1 MASPRNK
8 RKRKRGKGRLGPLF
22 KLLCAGAVAVALTM
36 GATVFFQVETVAV
49 TGNSR
54 YSQEE
59 IIKATGI
66 QTGDN
71 LFRMNKYQIAHQVL
85 QGLPYVEELTIRRA
99 LPSTI
104 VITVKEWDAVARVE
118 APGTSAVVQTV
129 PQAPAEPVQPDS
141 SQAGDSADQ
150 SQAAGNQSAAGDIG
164 GDSSSEDTQE
174 DAKPATQAW
183 LISVEGKLLEPA
195 PADSTATSVTGIT
208 PLSPRAGEMLVLSQE
223 EQPKLTALLALL
235 QGLEDHDM
243 LAAPD
248 QSQGTGDQSAAGDSS
263 GDSSAKD
270 DQESAKPA
278 TQAWLISVGG
288 KLLEPAPA
296 DSTAISVTGI
306 TPLAPRAGE
315 MLVLSQEEQPKL
327 TALLA
332 LLQGLEDH
340 DMLADTASIALGDTH
355 VELRYLDRFTVK
367 LPLTGDLDYK
377 LQALKAAVPEAEKKL
392 GEQTTGT
399 FDLTQESITAVYTP
413 D

>member
-104 VITVKEWDAVARVE
+104 VLTVKEWDAVARVE

-129 PQAPAEPVQPDS
+129 PQPPAEPVQPDS
-141 SQAGDSADQ
+141 SQAGDGADQ

-183 LISVEGKLLEPA
+183 LISVGGKLLEPA
-195 PADSTATSVTGIT
+195 PADSTAISVTGIT

-235 QGLEDHDM
+235 QGLEDY
-243 LAAPD
+243 
-248 QSQGTGDQSAAGDSS
+248 
-263 GDSSAKD
+263 
-270 DQESAKPA
+270 
-278 TQAWLISVGG
+278 
-288 KLLEPAPA
+288 
-296 DSTAISVTGI
+296 
-306 TPLAPRAGE
+306 
-315 MLVLSQEEQPKL
+315 
-327 TALLA
+327 
-332 LLQGLEDH
+332 

-367 LPLTGDLDYK
+367 LSLVGDMDYK

-392 GEQTTGT
+392 GGQTTGT

>member
-59 IIKATGI
+59 IIQATGI

-71 LFRMNKYQIAHQVL
+71 LFRMNKFQIAHQVL

-150 SQAAGNQSAAGDIG
+150 SQPELSPDQSQAAGNQSAAGDIG

-183 LISVEGKLLEPA
+183 LISV
-195 PADSTATSVTGIT
+195 
-208 PLSPRAGEMLVLSQE
+208 
-223 EQPKLTALLALL
+223 
-235 QGLEDHDM
+235 
-243 LAAPD
+243 
-248 QSQGTGDQSAAGDSS
+248 
-263 GDSSAKD
+263 
-270 DQESAKPA
+270 
-278 TQAWLISVGG
+278 GG

-296 DSTAISVTGI
+296 DRTAISVTGI
-306 TPLAPRAGE
+306 TPLSPRAGE

-367 LPLTGDLDYK
+367 LSLVGDMDYK

>member
-71 LFRMNKYQIAHQVL
+71 LFHMNKYQIAHQVL

-141 SQAGDSADQ
+141 SQAGDGADQ

-174 DAKPATQAW
+174 DARPATQAW
-183 LISVEGKLLEPA
+183 LISVGGKLLEPA

-235 QGLEDHDM
+235 QGLEDY
-243 LAAPD
+243 
-248 QSQGTGDQSAAGDSS
+248 
-263 GDSSAKD
+263 
-270 DQESAKPA
+270 
-278 TQAWLISVGG
+278 
-288 KLLEPAPA
+288 
-296 DSTAISVTGI
+296 
-306 TPLAPRAGE
+306 
-315 MLVLSQEEQPKL
+315 
-327 TALLA
+327 
-332 LLQGLEDH
+332 

-367 LPLTGDLDYK
+367 LSLVGDMDYK

>member
-59 IIKATGI
+59 IIQATGI

-71 LFRMNKYQIAHQVL
+71 LFRMNKFQIAHQVL
-85 QGLPYVEELTIRRA
+85 QGLPYVEEITIRRS

-104 VITVKEWDAVARVE
+104 VITVKEWDAVARIE
-118 APGTSAVVQTV
+118 APGASAAAAVQAVSQT
-129 PQAPAEPVQPDS
+129 PAEPAQPDS
-141 SQAGDSADQ
+141 SQAGDTSQPDAQTGDSSDQ
-150 SQAAGNQSAAGDIG
+150 SQQEPAPDQSQGTGNQSAAGDIG
-164 GDSSSEDTQE
+164 GDSSSEDNQE
-174 DAKPATQAW
+174 D
-183 LISVEGKLLEPA
+183 
-195 PADSTATSVTGIT
+195 
-208 PLSPRAGEMLVLSQE
+208 
-223 EQPKLTALLALL
+223 
-235 QGLEDHDM
+235 
-243 LAAPD
+243 
-248 QSQGTGDQSAAGDSS
+248 
-263 GDSSAKD
+263 
-270 DQESAKPA
+270 AKPA

>member
-118 APGTSAVVQTV
+118 APGTSADVQTV

-141 SQAGDSADQ
+141 SQAGDGADQ
-150 SQAAGNQSAAGDIG
+150 SQPERSPDRSQAAGDIG

-174 DAKPATQAW
+174 D
-183 LISVEGKLLEPA
+183 
-195 PADSTATSVTGIT
+195 
-208 PLSPRAGEMLVLSQE
+208 
-223 EQPKLTALLALL
+223 
-235 QGLEDHDM
+235 
-243 LAAPD
+243 
-248 QSQGTGDQSAAGDSS
+248 
-263 GDSSAKD
+263 
-270 DQESAKPA
+270 AKPA

-306 TPLAPRAGE
+306 TPPVPKGGGDAGPVPGGTAQADGAAGPAPGAG
-315 MLVLSQEEQPKL
+315 
-327 TALLA
+327 
-332 LLQGLEDH
+332 GL
-340 DMLADTASIALGDTH
+340 
-355 VELRYLDRFTVK
+355 
-367 LPLTGDLDYK
+367 
-377 LQALKAAVPEAEKKL
+377 
-392 GEQTTGT
+392 
-399 FDLTQESITAVYTP
+399 
-413 D
+413 

>member
-118 APGTSAVVQTV
+118 APGTSAAVQAV

-141 SQAGDSADQ
+141 SQAGDGADQ

-183 LISVEGKLLEPA
+183 LISVGGKLLEPA
-195 PADSTATSVTGIT
+195 PADSTAISVTGIT

-235 QGLEDHDM
+235 QGLEDY
-243 LAAPD
+243 
-248 QSQGTGDQSAAGDSS
+248 
-263 GDSSAKD
+263 
-270 DQESAKPA
+270 
-278 TQAWLISVGG
+278 
-288 KLLEPAPA
+288 
-296 DSTAISVTGI
+296 
-306 TPLAPRAGE
+306 
-315 MLVLSQEEQPKL
+315 
-327 TALLA
+327 
-332 LLQGLEDH
+332 

-367 LPLTGDLDYK
+367 LSLVGDLDYK

>member
-118 APGTSAVVQTV
+118 APGNSAVVQAV

-141 SQAGDSADQ
+141 SQAGDGADQ

-164 GDSSSEDTQE
+164 GDSSSEDNQE
-174 DAKPATQAW
+174 D
-183 LISVEGKLLEPA
+183 
-195 PADSTATSVTGIT
+195 
-208 PLSPRAGEMLVLSQE
+208 
-223 EQPKLTALLALL
+223 
-235 QGLEDHDM
+235 
-243 LAAPD
+243 
-248 QSQGTGDQSAAGDSS
+248 
-263 GDSSAKD
+263 
-270 DQESAKPA
+270 AKPA

-306 TPLAPRAGE
+306 TPLSPRAGE
-315 MLVLSQEEQPKL
+315 MLILSQEEQPKL
-327 TALLA
+327 TSLLA
-332 LLQGLEDH
+332 LLQGLEDY

-367 LPLTGDLDYK
+367 LSLVGDMDYK

>member
-1 MASPRNK
+1 M
-8 RKRKRGKGRLGPLF
+8 
-22 KLLCAGAVAVALTM
+22 
-36 GATVFFQVETVAV
+36 
-49 TGNSR
+49 
-54 YSQEE
+54 
-59 IIKATGI
+59 
-66 QTGDN
+66 
-71 LFRMNKYQIAHQVL
+71 
-85 QGLPYVEELTIRRA
+85 
-99 LPSTI
+99 
-104 VITVKEWDAVARVE
+104 
-118 APGTSAVVQTV
+118 
-129 PQAPAEPVQPDS
+129 
-141 SQAGDSADQ
+141 
-150 SQAAGNQSAAGDIG
+150 
-164 GDSSSEDTQE
+164 
-174 DAKPATQAW
+174 
-183 LISVEGKLLEPA
+183 
-195 PADSTATSVTGIT
+195 
-208 PLSPRAGEMLVLSQE
+208 
-223 EQPKLTALLALL
+223 
-235 QGLEDHDM
+235 
-243 LAAPD
+243 
-248 QSQGTGDQSAAGDSS
+248 
-263 GDSSAKD
+263 
-270 DQESAKPA
+270 
-278 TQAWLISVGG
+278 GG

>member
-104 VITVKEWDAVARVE
+104 VLTVKEWDAVARVE

-150 SQAAGNQSAAGDIG
+150 SQAAGKQSAAGDIG

-183 LISVEGKLLEPA
+183 LISVGGKLLEPA
-195 PADSTATSVTGIT
+195 PADRTAISVTGIT

-235 QGLEDHDM
+235 QGLEDY
-243 LAAPD
+243 
-248 QSQGTGDQSAAGDSS
+248 
-263 GDSSAKD
+263 
-270 DQESAKPA
+270 
-278 TQAWLISVGG
+278 
-288 KLLEPAPA
+288 
-296 DSTAISVTGI
+296 
-306 TPLAPRAGE
+306 
-315 MLVLSQEEQPKL
+315 
-327 TALLA
+327 
-332 LLQGLEDH
+332 

-367 LPLTGDLDYK
+367 LSLVGDMDYK

>member
-104 VITVKEWDAVARVE
+104 VSTVKEWDAVARVE

-150 SQAAGNQSAAGDIG
+150 SQAAGNQSAAGDSG

-174 DAKPATQAW
+174 D
-183 LISVEGKLLEPA
+183 V
-195 PADSTATSVTGIT
+195 
-208 PLSPRAGEMLVLSQE
+208 
-223 EQPKLTALLALL
+223 
-235 QGLEDHDM
+235 
-243 LAAPD
+243 
-248 QSQGTGDQSAAGDSS
+248 
-263 GDSSAKD
+263 
-270 DQESAKPA
+270 KPA

-306 TPLAPRAGE
+306 TPLSPRAGE
-315 MLVLSQEEQPKL
+315 MLVLSQEDQPKL

-332 LLQGLEDH
+332 LLQGLEDY

-367 LPLTGDLDYK
+367 LSLVGDMDYK

>member
-118 APGTSAVVQTV
+118 APGTSAAVQAV

-141 SQAGDSADQ
+141 SQAGDGADQ

-183 LISVEGKLLEPA
+183 LISVGGKLLEPA
-195 PADSTATSVTGIT
+195 PADSTAISVTGIT

-235 QGLEDHDM
+235 QGLEDY
-243 LAAPD
+243 
-248 QSQGTGDQSAAGDSS
+248 
-263 GDSSAKD
+263 
-270 DQESAKPA
+270 
-278 TQAWLISVGG
+278 
-288 KLLEPAPA
+288 
-296 DSTAISVTGI
+296 
-306 TPLAPRAGE
+306 
-315 MLVLSQEEQPKL
+315 
-327 TALLA
+327 
-332 LLQGLEDH
+332 

-367 LPLTGDLDYK
+367 LSLVGDMDYK

>member
-141 SQAGDSADQ
+141 SQAGDGADQ
-150 SQAAGNQSAAGDIG
+150 SQPERSPDRSQAAGDTG

-174 DAKPATQAW
+174 NAKPATQAW
-183 LISVEGKLLEPA
+183 LISVGGKLLEPA
-195 PADSTATSVTGIT
+195 PADSTAISVTGIT

-235 QGLEDHDM
+235 QGLEDY
-243 LAAPD
+243 
-248 QSQGTGDQSAAGDSS
+248 
-263 GDSSAKD
+263 
-270 DQESAKPA
+270 
-278 TQAWLISVGG
+278 
-288 KLLEPAPA
+288 
-296 DSTAISVTGI
+296 
-306 TPLAPRAGE
+306 
-315 MLVLSQEEQPKL
+315 
-327 TALLA
+327 
-332 LLQGLEDH
+332 

-367 LPLTGDLDYK
+367 LSLVGDMDYK

>member
-118 APGTSAVVQTV
+118 APGTSAAVQTV

-150 SQAAGNQSAAGDIG
+150 SQAAGKQSAAGDIG

-174 DAKPATQAW
+174 DARPATQAW
-183 LISVEGKLLEPA
+183 LISVGGKLLEPA
-195 PADSTATSVTGIT
+195 PADSTAISVTGIT

-235 QGLEDHDM
+235 QGLEDYDM
-243 LAAPD
+243 L
-248 QSQGTGDQSAAGDSS
+248 S
-263 GDSSAKD
+263 
-270 DQESAKPA
+270 
-278 TQAWLISVGG
+278 
-288 KLLEPAPA
+288 
-296 DSTAISVTGI
+296 
-306 TPLAPRAGE
+306 
-315 MLVLSQEEQPKL
+315 
-327 TALLA
+327 
-332 LLQGLEDH
+332 
-340 DMLADTASIALGDTH
+340 DTASIALGDTH

-367 LPLTGDLDYK
+367 LPLVGDLDYK

>member
-59 IIKATGI
+59 IIQATGI

-71 LFRMNKYQIAHQVL
+71 LFRMNKFQIAHQVL

-104 VITVKEWDAVARVE
+104 VITVKEWDAVARIE
-118 APGTSAVVQTV
+118 APGTSAVVQAV

-141 SQAGDSADQ
+141 SQAGDGADQSQPELSPDQ

-174 DAKPATQAW
+174 D
-183 LISVEGKLLEPA
+183 
-195 PADSTATSVTGIT
+195 
-208 PLSPRAGEMLVLSQE
+208 
-223 EQPKLTALLALL
+223 
-235 QGLEDHDM
+235 
-243 LAAPD
+243 
-248 QSQGTGDQSAAGDSS
+248 
-263 GDSSAKD
+263 
-270 DQESAKPA
+270 AKPA

-355 VELRYLDRFTVK
+355 VELCYLDRFTVK

>member
-1 MASPRNK
+1 
-8 RKRKRGKGRLGPLF
+8 
-22 KLLCAGAVAVALTM
+22 
-36 GATVFFQVETVAV
+36 
-49 TGNSR
+49 
-54 YSQEE
+54 
-59 IIKATGI
+59 
-66 QTGDN
+66 
-71 LFRMNKYQIAHQVL
+71 MNKYQIAHQVL

-118 APGTSAVVQTV
+118 APGLLPSFRRYPRPRRSLSSRTAVRRVTVQTRASRSFLPTRARPPETKV
-129 PQAPAEPVQPDS
+129 PPETS
-141 SQAGDSADQ
+141 
-150 SQAAGNQSAAGDIG
+150 G

-183 LISVEGKLLEPA
+183 LISVGGKLLEPA
-195 PADSTATSVTGIT
+195 PADSTAISVTGIT

-235 QGLEDHDM
+235 QGLEDY
-243 LAAPD
+243 
-248 QSQGTGDQSAAGDSS
+248 
-263 GDSSAKD
+263 
-270 DQESAKPA
+270 
-278 TQAWLISVGG
+278 
-288 KLLEPAPA
+288 
-296 DSTAISVTGI
+296 
-306 TPLAPRAGE
+306 
-315 MLVLSQEEQPKL
+315 
-327 TALLA
+327 
-332 LLQGLEDH
+332 

-367 LPLTGDLDYK
+367 LSLVGDMDYK

>member
-104 VITVKEWDAVARVE
+104 VLTVKEWDAVARVE
-118 APGTSAVVQTV
+118 APGTSAAVQAV

-141 SQAGDSADQ
+141 SQAGDGADQ

-174 DAKPATQAW
+174 DTKPATQAW
-183 LISVEGKLLEPA
+183 LISVGGKLLEPA
-195 PADSTATSVTGIT
+195 PADSTAISVTGIT

-235 QGLEDHDM
+235 QGLEDY
-243 LAAPD
+243 
-248 QSQGTGDQSAAGDSS
+248 
-263 GDSSAKD
+263 
-270 DQESAKPA
+270 
-278 TQAWLISVGG
+278 
-288 KLLEPAPA
+288 
-296 DSTAISVTGI
+296 
-306 TPLAPRAGE
+306 
-315 MLVLSQEEQPKL
+315 
-327 TALLA
+327 
-332 LLQGLEDH
+332 

-367 LPLTGDLDYK
+367 LSLVGDMDYK

>member
-183 LISVEGKLLEPA
+183 LISVGGKLLEPA

-235 QGLEDHDM
+235 QGLEDY
-243 LAAPD
+243 
-248 QSQGTGDQSAAGDSS
+248 
-263 GDSSAKD
+263 
-270 DQESAKPA
+270 
-278 TQAWLISVGG
+278 
-288 KLLEPAPA
+288 
-296 DSTAISVTGI
+296 
-306 TPLAPRAGE
+306 
-315 MLVLSQEEQPKL
+315 
-327 TALLA
+327 
-332 LLQGLEDH
+332 

-367 LPLTGDLDYK
+367 LSLVGDMDYK
-377 LQALKAAVPEAEKKL
+377 LQALKAAVPEAEKNL
-392 GEQTTGT
+392 GEQTTVT

>member
-150 SQAAGNQSAAGDIG
+150 SQPELSPDQSQAAGDTG

-183 LISVEGKLLEPA
+183 LISVGGKLLEPA
-195 PADSTATSVTGIT
+195 PADSTAISVTGIT

-235 QGLEDHDM
+235 QGLEDY
-243 LAAPD
+243 
-248 QSQGTGDQSAAGDSS
+248 
-263 GDSSAKD
+263 
-270 DQESAKPA
+270 
-278 TQAWLISVGG
+278 
-288 KLLEPAPA
+288 
-296 DSTAISVTGI
+296 
-306 TPLAPRAGE
+306 
-315 MLVLSQEEQPKL
+315 
-327 TALLA
+327 
-332 LLQGLEDH
+332 

-367 LPLTGDLDYK
+367 LSLAGDMDYK

>member
-22 KLLCAGAVAVALTM
+22 KLLCAGA
-36 GATVFFQVETVAV
+36 ETVAV

-183 LISVEGKLLEPA
+183 LISVGGKLLEPA

-235 QGLEDHDM
+235 QGLEDY
-243 LAAPD
+243 
-248 QSQGTGDQSAAGDSS
+248 
-263 GDSSAKD
+263 
-270 DQESAKPA
+270 
-278 TQAWLISVGG
+278 
-288 KLLEPAPA
+288 
-296 DSTAISVTGI
+296 
-306 TPLAPRAGE
+306 
-315 MLVLSQEEQPKL
+315 
-327 TALLA
+327 
-332 LLQGLEDH
+332 

-367 LPLTGDLDYK
+367 LSLVGDMDYK

>member
-118 APGTSAVVQTV
+118 APGTSADVQTV
-129 PQAPAEPVQPDS
+129 PQAPAEPVQPDG
-141 SQAGDSADQ
+141 SQAGDGADQ

-174 DAKPATQAW
+174 DAKPATRAW
-183 LISVEGKLLEPA
+183 LISVGGKLLEPA
-195 PADSTATSVTGIT
+195 PADSTAISVTGIT

-235 QGLEDHDM
+235 QGLEDY
-243 LAAPD
+243 
-248 QSQGTGDQSAAGDSS
+248 
-263 GDSSAKD
+263 
-270 DQESAKPA
+270 
-278 TQAWLISVGG
+278 
-288 KLLEPAPA
+288 
-296 DSTAISVTGI
+296 
-306 TPLAPRAGE
+306 
-315 MLVLSQEEQPKL
+315 
-327 TALLA
+327 
-332 LLQGLEDH
+332 

-367 LPLTGDLDYK
+367 LSLVGDMDYK

>member
-183 LISVEGKLLEPA
+183 LISVGGKLLEPA

-235 QGLEDHDM
+235 QGLEDY
-243 LAAPD
+243 
-248 QSQGTGDQSAAGDSS
+248 
-263 GDSSAKD
+263 
-270 DQESAKPA
+270 
-278 TQAWLISVGG
+278 
-288 KLLEPAPA
+288 
-296 DSTAISVTGI
+296 
-306 TPLAPRAGE
+306 
-315 MLVLSQEEQPKL
+315 
-327 TALLA
+327 
-332 LLQGLEDH
+332 

-367 LPLTGDLDYK
+367 LSLVGDMDYK

-399 FDLTQESITAVYTP
+399 FNLTQESITAVYTP

>member
-54 YSQEE
+54 DSQEE

-141 SQAGDSADQ
+141 SQAGDGADQ

-183 LISVEGKLLEPA
+183 LISVGGKLLEPA
-195 PADSTATSVTGIT
+195 PADSTAISVTGIT

-235 QGLEDHDM
+235 QGLEDY
-243 LAAPD
+243 
-248 QSQGTGDQSAAGDSS
+248 
-263 GDSSAKD
+263 
-270 DQESAKPA
+270 
-278 TQAWLISVGG
+278 
-288 KLLEPAPA
+288 
-296 DSTAISVTGI
+296 
-306 TPLAPRAGE
+306 
-315 MLVLSQEEQPKL
+315 
-327 TALLA
+327 
-332 LLQGLEDH
+332 

-367 LPLTGDLDYK
+367 LSLVGDMDYK

>member
-118 APGTSAVVQTV
+118 APGTSAVVQAV

-174 DAKPATQAW
+174 DVKPATQAW
-183 LISVEGKLLEPA
+183 LISVGGKLLEPA
-195 PADSTATSVTGIT
+195 PADRTAISVTGIT

-235 QGLEDHDM
+235 QGLEDY
-243 LAAPD
+243 
-248 QSQGTGDQSAAGDSS
+248 
-263 GDSSAKD
+263 
-270 DQESAKPA
+270 
-278 TQAWLISVGG
+278 
-288 KLLEPAPA
+288 
-296 DSTAISVTGI
+296 
-306 TPLAPRAGE
+306 
-315 MLVLSQEEQPKL
+315 
-327 TALLA
+327 
-332 LLQGLEDH
+332 

-367 LPLTGDLDYK
+367 LSLVGDMDYK

>member
-71 LFRMNKYQIAHQVL
+71 LFRMNKFQIAHQVL
-85 QGLPYVEELTIRRA
+85 QDLPYVEEVTIRRS

-118 APGTSAVVQTV
+118 APGGSAAAAQTV
-129 PQAPAEPVQPDS
+129 PQAPAEPAQPDS
-141 SQAGDSADQ
+141 SQEGDASQTGDQ
-150 SQAAGNQSAAGDIG
+150 TGD
-164 GDSSSEDTQE
+164 T
-174 DAKPATQAW
+174 
-183 LISVEGKLLEPA
+183 
-195 PADSTATSVTGIT
+195 
-208 PLSPRAGEMLVLSQE
+208 SQE
-223 EQPKLTALLALL
+223 P
-235 QGLEDHDM
+235 
-243 LAAPD
+243 APD
-248 QSQGTGDQSAAGDSS
+248 QSQDTGDQSAAG
-263 GDSSAKD
+263 GDSSDKSI
-270 DQESAKPA
+270 QEDAKPA

-306 TPLAPRAGE
+306 TPLSPKAGE

-340 DMLADTASIALGDTH
+340 DMLADTASISLGDTH
-355 VELRYLDRFTVK
+355 VEMRYLDRFTVK

>member
-85 QGLPYVEELTIRRA
+85 QGLPYVEELTIRR
-99 LPSTI
+99 TI

-141 SQAGDSADQ
+141 SQAGDGADQSQPELSPDQ

-183 LISVEGKLLEPA
+183 LISVGGKLLEPA
-195 PADSTATSVTGIT
+195 PADSTAISVTGIT

-235 QGLEDHDM
+235 QGLEDY
-243 LAAPD
+243 
-248 QSQGTGDQSAAGDSS
+248 
-263 GDSSAKD
+263 
-270 DQESAKPA
+270 
-278 TQAWLISVGG
+278 
-288 KLLEPAPA
+288 
-296 DSTAISVTGI
+296 
-306 TPLAPRAGE
+306 
-315 MLVLSQEEQPKL
+315 
-327 TALLA
+327 
-332 LLQGLEDH
+332 

-355 VELRYLDRFTVK
+355 VELRYLERFTVK
-367 LPLTGDLDYK
+367 LSLVGDMDYK

>member
-8 RKRKRGKGRLGPLF
+8 RKRKLGKGRLGPLF

-150 SQAAGNQSAAGDIG
+150 SQAAGDTG

-183 LISVEGKLLEPA
+183 LISVGGKLLEPA
-195 PADSTATSVTGIT
+195 PADSTAISVTGIT

-235 QGLEDHDM
+235 QGLEDYDM
-243 LAAPD
+243 L
-248 QSQGTGDQSAAGDSS
+248 S
-263 GDSSAKD
+263 
-270 DQESAKPA
+270 
-278 TQAWLISVGG
+278 
-288 KLLEPAPA
+288 
-296 DSTAISVTGI
+296 
-306 TPLAPRAGE
+306 
-315 MLVLSQEEQPKL
+315 
-327 TALLA
+327 
-332 LLQGLEDH
+332 
-340 DMLADTASIALGDTH
+340 DTASIALGDTH

-367 LPLTGDLDYK
+367 LPLVGDLDYK

>member
-104 VITVKEWDAVARVE
+104 VITVKEWDAVARIE
-118 APGTSAVVQTV
+118 APGTSAVVQAV

-183 LISVEGKLLEPA
+183 LISVGGKLLEPA
-195 PADSTATSVTGIT
+195 PADSTAISVTGIT

-235 QGLEDHDM
+235 QGLEDY
-243 LAAPD
+243 
-248 QSQGTGDQSAAGDSS
+248 
-263 GDSSAKD
+263 
-270 DQESAKPA
+270 
-278 TQAWLISVGG
+278 
-288 KLLEPAPA
+288 
-296 DSTAISVTGI
+296 
-306 TPLAPRAGE
+306 
-315 MLVLSQEEQPKL
+315 
-327 TALLA
+327 
-332 LLQGLEDH
+332 

-367 LPLTGDLDYK
+367 LSLVGDMDYK

>member
-104 VITVKEWDAVARVE
+104 VLTVKEWDAVARVE
-118 APGTSAVVQTV
+118 APGTSAVVQAV

-150 SQAAGNQSAAGDIG
+150 SQPELSPDQSQAAGDTG

-174 DAKPATQAW
+174 DTKPATQAW
-183 LISVEGKLLEPA
+183 LISVGGKLLEPA
-195 PADSTATSVTGIT
+195 PADSTAISVTGIT

-235 QGLEDHDM
+235 QGLEDY
-243 LAAPD
+243 
-248 QSQGTGDQSAAGDSS
+248 G
-263 GDSSAKD
+263 
-270 DQESAKPA
+270 
-278 TQAWLISVGG
+278 
-288 KLLEPAPA
+288 
-296 DSTAISVTGI
+296 
-306 TPLAPRAGE
+306 
-315 MLVLSQEEQPKL
+315 
-327 TALLA
+327 
-332 LLQGLEDH
+332 
-340 DMLADTASIALGDTH
+340 MLADTASIALGDTH

-367 LPLTGDLDYK
+367 LSLVGDMDYK

>member
-59 IIKATGI
+59 IIQATGI

-150 SQAAGNQSAAGDIG
+150 SQPELSPDQSQAAGNQSAAGDIG

-183 LISVEGKLLEPA
+183 LISVGGKLLEPA

-208 PLSPRAGEMLVLSQE
+208 PLS
-223 EQPKLTALLALL
+223 
-235 QGLEDHDM
+235 
-243 LAAPD
+243 
-248 QSQGTGDQSAAGDSS
+248 
-263 GDSSAKD
+263 
-270 DQESAKPA
+270 
-278 TQAWLISVGG
+278 
-288 KLLEPAPA
+288 
-296 DSTAISVTGI
+296 
-306 TPLAPRAGE
+306 PRAGE

>member
-141 SQAGDSADQ
+141 SQAGDGADQ

-164 GDSSSEDTQE
+164 GDSSSEDAQE

-183 LISVEGKLLEPA
+183 LISVGGKLLEPA
-195 PADSTATSVTGIT
+195 PADSTAISVTGIT

-235 QGLEDHDM
+235 QGLEDY
-243 LAAPD
+243 
-248 QSQGTGDQSAAGDSS
+248 
-263 GDSSAKD
+263 
-270 DQESAKPA
+270 
-278 TQAWLISVGG
+278 
-288 KLLEPAPA
+288 
-296 DSTAISVTGI
+296 
-306 TPLAPRAGE
+306 
-315 MLVLSQEEQPKL
+315 
-327 TALLA
+327 
-332 LLQGLEDH
+332 

-367 LPLTGDLDYK
+367 LSLVGDMDYK